1 MALFGKKS
9 PAEDIIKKFEALSDE
24 DKEAV
29 KKSLFGEKAE
39 DLEKAEDE
47 REIDKI
53 EEDKADDPE
62 KADEKKE
69 EVKEE
74 SEEIGKDVDEAKE
87 DEKTE
92 DVQAETEETET
103 EEPTETVETTEGET
117 EDNKADIEE
126 YVKKHD
132 EVMDG
137 FNARLSAL
145 EEKLMSLFDTDKEDD
160 KDYGISGEG
169 KRNIV
174 TEDDVRSDDIIKKLG
189 GYAR

>member
-74 SEEIGKDVDEAKE
+74 SEEIGKDVDEAE
-87 DEKTE
+87 ADEKTE
-92 DVQAETEETET
+92 DVPTETEETAET
-103 EEPTETVETTEGET
+103 ETEKE
-117 EDNKADIEE
+117 EDKADIEE
-126 YVKKHD
+126 DVKKHD

-145 EEKLMSLFDTDKEDD
+145 EEKIMSLFDTDKKDDD

-169 KRNIV
+169 KRTIV
-174 TEDDVRSDDIIKKLG
+174 TEEDNRSDDIIKKLG
-189 GYAR
+189 GFAR

>member
-53 EEDKADDPE
+53 EEDKAETPE

-74 SEEIGKDVDEAKE
+74 SEEIGKDVDEAE
-87 DEKTE
+87 ADEKTD
-92 DVQAETEETET
+92 DVPAETEVEDESK
-103 EEPTETVETTEGET
+103 EE
-117 EDNKADIEE
+117 DKADIEE
-126 YVKKHD
+126 DVKKHD

-145 EEKLMSLFDTDKEDD
+145 EEKIMSLFDTDKKDDD

-169 KRNIV
+169 KRTIV
-174 TEDDVRSDDIIKKLG
+174 TEEDNRSDDIIKKLG
-189 GYAR
+189 GFAR

>member
-74 SEEIGKDVDEAKE
+74 SEEIGKDVDEAE
-87 DEKTE
+87 ADEKTE
-92 DVQAETEETET
+92 DVPAETEV
-103 EEPTETVETTEGET
+103 EEESKE
-117 EDNKADIEE
+117 EDKADIEE
-126 YVKKHD
+126 DVKKHD

-145 EEKLMSLFDTDKEDD
+145 EEKIMSLFDEDKKDDD

-169 KRNIV
+169 KRTIV
-174 TEDDVRSDDIIKKLG
+174 TEEDNRSDDIIKKLG
-189 GYAR
+189 GFAR

>member
-9 PAEDIIKKFEALSDE
+9 PAEDIIKKFEALSEE

-29 KKSLFGEKAE
+29 RKSLFGKKAE

-53 EEDKADDPE
+53 EEEKAENPE

-74 SEEIGKDVDEAKE
+74 SEEIGKDVDEAE
-87 DEKTE
+87 ETEKTE
-92 DVQAETEETET
+92 SVPTET
-103 EEPTETVETTEGET
+103 EEEAEVERKE
-117 EDNKADIEE
+117 EDKADIEE
-126 YVKKHD
+126 DVKKHD

-145 EEKLMSLFDTDKEDD
+145 EEKIMSLFDTDKKDDD

-169 KRNIV
+169 KRTIV
-174 TEDDVRSDDIIKKLG
+174 TEEDDRSDDVIKKLG

>member
-53 EEDKADDPE
+53 EEDKADGPE

-74 SEEIGKDVDEAKE
+74 SEEIGKDVDEAE
-87 DEKTE
+87 ADEKTE
-92 DVQAETEETET
+92 DVPAETEVEDESK
-103 EEPTETVETTEGET
+103 EE
-117 EDNKADIEE
+117 DKADIKED
-126 YVKKHD
+126 VKKHD

-145 EEKLMSLFDTDKEDD
+145 EEKIMSLFDTDKKDDD

-169 KRNIV
+169 KRTIV
-174 TEDDVRSDDIIKKLG
+174 TEEDNRSDDIIKKLG
-189 GYAR
+189 GFAR

>member
-9 PAEDIIKKFEALSDE
+9 PDEDIVKKFEALSDE

-53 EEDKADDPE
+53 EEDKAENPE

-74 SEEIGKDVDEAKE
+74 SEEIGKDVDEAEE

-92 DVQAETEETET
+92 DVPTETEETAEDERK
-103 EEPTETVETTEGET
+103 EE
-117 EDNKADIEE
+117 DKADIEE
-126 YVKKHD
+126 DVRKHD

-145 EEKLMSLFDTDKEDD
+145 EEKIMSLFETNEDEG
-160 KDYGISGEG
+160 KDFGVSGEG
-169 KRNIV
+169 KRTIV
-174 TEDDVRSDDIIKKLG
+174 TEEDDRGDDIIKKLG
-189 GYAR
+189 GFAR

>member
-53 EEDKADDPE
+53 EEDKAENPE
-62 KADEKKE
+62 KSDEKKE

-74 SEEIGKDVDEAKE
+74 SEEIGKDVDEAE
-87 DEKTE
+87 EAEKTE
-92 DVQAETEETET
+92 DVPAETEVEDESK
-103 EEPTETVETTEGET
+103 EE
-117 EDNKADIEE
+117 DKADIEE
-126 YVKKHD
+126 DVKKHD

-145 EEKLMSLFDTDKEDD
+145 EEKIMSLFDTDKKDDD

-169 KRNIV
+169 KRTIV
-174 TEDDVRSDDIIKKLG
+174 TEEDNRSDDIIKKLG
-189 GYAR
+189 GFAR

>member
-74 SEEIGKDVDEAKE
+74 SEEIGKDVDEAE
-87 DEKTE
+87 ADEKTE
-92 DVQAETEETET
+92 DVPTET
-103 EEPTETVETTEGET
+103 EEE
-117 EDNKADIEE
+117 EDKADIEE
-126 YVKKHD
+126 DVKKHD

-145 EEKLMSLFDTDKEDD
+145 EEKIMSLFDTDKKDDD

-169 KRNIV
+169 KRTIV
-174 TEDDVRSDDIIKKLG
+174 TEEDNRSDDIIKKLG
-189 GYAR
+189 GFAR

>member
-53 EEDKADDPE
+53 EEDKAENPE

-74 SEEIGKDVDEAKE
+74 SEEIGKDVDEAE
-87 DEKTE
+87 ADEKTE
-92 DVQAETEETET
+92 DVPAETEVEDESK
-103 EEPTETVETTEGET
+103 EE
-117 EDNKADIEE
+117 DKADIEE
-126 YVKKHD
+126 DVKKHD

-145 EEKLMSLFDTDKEDD
+145 EEKIMSLFDTDKKDDD

-169 KRNIV
+169 KRTIV
-174 TEDDVRSDDIIKKLG
+174 TEEDNRSDDIIKKLG
-189 GYAR
+189 GFAR

>member
-53 EEDKADDPE
+53 EEDKAENPE

-74 SEEIGKDVDEAKE
+74 SEEIGKDVDEAE
-87 DEKTE
+87 EAEKTE
-92 DVQAETEETET
+92 DVPAETEVEDESK
-103 EEPTETVETTEGET
+103 EE
-117 EDNKADIEE
+117 DKADIEE
-126 YVKKHD
+126 DVKKHD

-145 EEKLMSLFDTDKEDD
+145 EEKIMSLFDTDKKDDD

-169 KRNIV
+169 KRTIV
-174 TEDDVRSDDIIKKLG
+174 TEEDNRSDDIIKKLG
-189 GYAR
+189 GFAR

>member
-53 EEDKADDPE
+53 EEDKAETPE

-74 SEEIGKDVDEAKE
+74 SEEIGKDVDEAE
-87 DEKTE
+87 ADEKTE
-92 DVQAETEETET
+92 DVPAETEVEDESK
-103 EEPTETVETTEGET
+103 EE
-117 EDNKADIEE
+117 DKADIEE
-126 YVKKHD
+126 DVKKHD

-145 EEKLMSLFDTDKEDD
+145 EEKIMSLFDTDKKDDD

-169 KRNIV
+169 KRTIV
-174 TEDDVRSDDIIKKLG
+174 TEEDNRSDNIIKKLG
-189 GYAR
+189 GFAR

>member
-53 EEDKADDPE
+53 EEDKAETPE

-74 SEEIGKDVDEAKE
+74 SEEIGKDVDEAE
-87 DEKTE
+87 ADEKTE
-92 DVQAETEETET
+92 DVPAETEVEDESK
-103 EEPTETVETTEGET
+103 EE
-117 EDNKADIEE
+117 DKADIEE
-126 YVKKHD
+126 DVKKHD

-145 EEKLMSLFDTDKEDD
+145 EEKIMSLFDTDKKDDD

-169 KRNIV
+169 KRTIV
-174 TEDDVRSDDIIKKLG
+174 TEEDNRSDDIIKKLG
-189 GYAR
+189 GFAR

>member
-74 SEEIGKDVDEAKE
+74 SEEIGKDVDEAE
-87 DEKTE
+87 ADEKTE
-92 DVQAETEETET
+92 DVPAETEVEDESK
-103 EEPTETVETTEGET
+103 EE
-117 EDNKADIEE
+117 DKADIEE
-126 YVKKHD
+126 DVKKHD

-145 EEKLMSLFDTDKEDD
+145 EEKIMSLFDTDKKDDD

-169 KRNIV
+169 KRTIV
-174 TEDDVRSDDIIKKLG
+174 TEEDNRSDDIIKKLG
-189 GYAR
+189 GFAR